1 MGGAAMYKLKSPDV
15 YASEIAGFLNTL
27 LQGPDFIVNS
37 PSSSRDIRDNS
48 FFYVDEGAELP
59 LELLQK
65 HRNVLIL
72 SNEKIDLPSNTLS
85 YIVTAIPRSAFM
97 KVVNEFYVEFD
108 SVTIAKS
115 STVHRQDLLGRS
127 VFVGEHTVIGPEV
140 SVGNY
145 TKILNNVVISGRVK
159 IGNHC
164 LIKDNTT
171 IGSEGFDFE
180 YDEDGIL
187 IHGPQIGEI
196 VIGNNVWIGANA
208 SIEKS
213 FVDKTIIHDNV
224 KIDDLVQI
232 GGSSSIH
239 ENTMI
244 TAGVIVSRNVT
255 VGENCLLS
263 PNVSVRDS
271 IRIGNNVTIGIGSV
285 VVKDMPEG
293 GVYVGN
299 PARLLRKNK

>member
-1 MGGAAMYKLKSPDV
+1 MYKLKSPDV
-15 YASEIAGFLNTL
+15 YASEIAGFLNSL
-27 LQGPDFIVNS
+27 LQGPDFVVNNPTS
-37 PSSSRDIRDNS
+37 LRDISDNS
-48 FFYVDEGAELP
+48 FFYIDKGADLP
-59 LELLQK
+59 SELLRK
-65 HRNVLIL
+65 HKNVLIL
-72 SNEKIDLPSNTLS
+72 SSKKIDLPENTIS
-85 YIVTAIPRSAFM
+85 YIETKSPRSAFM
-97 KVVNEFYVEFD
+97 KTVNEFYIEFD
-108 SVTIAKS
+108 SVAIAES
-115 STVHRQDLLGRS
+115 STVHRQDLLGRGVS
-127 VFVGEHTVIGPEV
+127 VGEHTVIGPEV

-145 TKILNNVVISGRVK
+145 TKVLNNVVISGRVK

-180 YDEDGIL
+180 CDEDGIL
-187 IHGPQIGEI
+187 VHGPQIGEI
-196 VIGNNVWIGANA
+196 VIGSNVWIGANT

-213 FVDKTIIHDNV
+213 FVDKTIIQDNV

-239 ENTMI
+239 KNTMI

-271 IRIGNNVTIGIGSV
+271 IQIGNDVTIGIGSV

-293 GVYVGN
+293 AVYVGN

>member
-1 MGGAAMYKLKSPDV
+1 MGGAMYKLKTPDV
-15 YASEIAGFLNTL
+15 YASEIAGFLNSRL
-27 LQGPDFIVNS
+27 EGSDFIVKN
-37 PSSSRDIRDNS
+37 PSSSRNISDNS
-48 FFYVDEGAELP
+48 FFYIAEGADLP
-59 LELLQK
+59 FELLRK
-65 HRNVLIL
+65 HRNILIL
-72 SNEKIDLPSNTLS
+72 SNEKIDLSDNALS
-85 YIVTAIPRSAFM
+85 YIVTEVPRSAFM
-97 KVVNEFYVEFD
+97 KVVNEFYIEFD

-127 VFVGEHTVIGPEV
+127 VSIGEHTVIGPEV
-140 SVGNY
+140 TVGNY

-159 IGNHC
+159 IGSHC
-164 LIKDNTT
+164 LVKDNTT

-196 VIGNNVWIGANA
+196 VIGNNVWIGANT

-239 ENTMI
+239 KNSMI

-271 IRIGNNVTIGIGSV
+271 IQIGNDVTIGIGSV
-285 VVKDMPEG
+285 VVKDIPEG